1 MQALAL
7 TKSISLTCNSI
18 PVLLHVPAVA
28 PSRISEASPMTKTH
42 REIDTRNPFIPAT
55 SPVCRAADTA
65 LLYCVTL
72 IGLAA
77 AAIALA
83 RQVL

>member
-1 MQALAL
+1 
-7 TKSISLTCNSI
+7 
-18 PVLLHVPAVA
+18 
-28 PSRISEASPMTKTH
+28 MTKKQPK
-42 REIDTRNPFIPAT
+42 IDTRNPFIPAT

-77 AAIALA
+77 AAIALT